1 MHPSIAALAL
11 FVLLAPLFLLLGGM
25 CALIYF
31 VNARKPRN
39 NPQAFL
45 QRGKRAVSSV
55 VVCAGDSL
63 THASLSADY
72 VLRLRHGISSYAYEI
87 VNAGLNG
94 NESADLLRRI
104 PEIVRCK
111 PDAISVL
118 IGSNDVRTR
127 FPHEAELA
135 FQTNLNAIMG
145 ELRKKTEARI
155 ALLSIPPLGEDIAG
169 EANRDVDRCNTVIRR
184 VAAENAADYLP
195 LHESLKL
202 LIEKSGIRP
211 PLPFRLRLRLLLGA
225 AIQHY
230 VLRRSWD
237 DISARNAFV
246 VHTDQLHLNDRAAA
260 VTADLI
266 ANWLNS
272 PPVPTEGVSTNCPS
286 SSQEIRRRNRSGLG
300 ALCSG
305 GLEWTGHSW

>member
-1 MHPSIAALAL
+1 MNAAVLAL
-11 FVLLAPLFLLLGGM
+11 FVLLALLFLFLVGM

-31 VNARKPRN
+31 VDARKPRN
-39 NPQAFL
+39 DPQAFL

-72 VLRLRHGISSYAYEI
+72 VSRLRQRLSSHAYEI

-94 NESADLLRRI
+94 NESTDLLRRI
-104 PEIVRCK
+104 PDIVRCK
-111 PDAISVL
+111 PDAVSVL

-127 FPHEAELA
+127 FPQEAELA
-135 FQTNLNAIMG
+135 FQTNLNAIVG

-155 ALLSIPPLGEDIAG
+155 ALLSIPPLGEDISG

-237 DISARNAFV
+237 DISARNGFV

-286 SSQEIRRRNRSGLG
+286 SSQGI
-300 ALCSG
+300 
-305 GLEWTGHSW
+305 